1 MASGSESVSCGS
13 QVIEEPQTLKDA
25 LDFLAALGNNQTLVT
40 QVAKKLSE
48 KAGMYFNK
56 HLLTGGAYHI
66 NRRLSDALKAANNVR
81 DAIVHIGRKSYYG
94 KYHDFIFGDGCIST
108 CVTFLLNLLP
118 TLHAT
123 LYYLYFQCNSGFNS
137 RQGGA
142 WSTYKFNSTDDALCE
157 WLTANTS
164 GAGSAIITSNAAL
177 LPGGYSNS
185 ELSRKRGSIM
195 AGELSELLD
204 ADYGDGPLPD
214 ILLVLFFDAKF
225 SHASTAA
232 ALSFIKSF
240 CTAVANDTFDA
251 PTQQYLPLKSI
262 CTKLLSNLEH
272 LTAGPVSS
280 TTPIVSIFK
289 GNDGE
294 YKQLIRTDLYGV
306 YVDRLKYTLPKLLAY
321 LIEMSNEVKQWYPSS
336 FHNTTVVGPFTYGF
350 VFSTAWSTESNLM
363 DLMPNIHGSVS
374 TLIGDDE
381 PSTEGTLSSLWKCI
395 DPGQYK
401 RPITSEEAKPTIKT
415 ITQQSGGAPA
425 PEAATEVS
433 NVAKKEVQVKTV
445 PPILTTSGEEGRTTE
460 PAAATQSPSVSSS
473 SSGSELSGASG
484 SSTQHNE
491 HTTPASD
498 TSSHST
504 GSQVNSPSGTTS
516 SASCPPAD
524 ACSENHEGGSTGV
537 VITSSPES
545 HHADAG
551 SKNTQSTITIGGA
564 TGGVAVLGGGC
575 AALYF
580 LNVGGIKTL
589 ITGVP

>member
-1 MASGSESVSCGS
+1 MTSGSETGSCEGR
-13 QVIEEPQTLKDA
+13 QIEEPKTLKDA
-25 LDFLAALGNNQTLVT
+25 LDFLAALNGNITLVGLIA
-40 QVAKKLSE
+40 AKLE
-48 KAGMYFNK
+48 QKAITYFNADA
-56 HLLTGGAYHI
+56 LTSGTYDI

-81 DAIVHIGRKSYYG
+81 DAIVHMSIKSKYG
-94 KYHDFIFGDGCIST
+94 KYNDLIFGDGCIST

-157 WLTANTS
+157 WLTGNTS
-164 GAGSAIITSNAAL
+164 GAGSAVIISKAAL

-185 ELSRKRGSIM
+185 ELSKKRGSIV

-251 PTQQYLPLKSI
+251 TTQQHLPLKSI

-272 LTAGPVSS
+272 LTAGPVSR

-306 YVDRLKYTLPKLLAY
+306 YFDRLKYMLPKLLAY

-336 FHNTTVVGPFTYGF
+336 FHNTTVVAPFTYGF
-350 VFSTAWSTESNLM
+350 VFSTAWSKESNLM
-363 DLMPNIHGSVS
+363 DLMPNIHSSVF

-381 PSTEGTLSSLWKCI
+381 SSTEGTLSSLWKCI

-415 ITQQSGGAPA
+415 ITQQSGGASA
-425 PEAATEVS
+425 PEATTEVS

-445 PPILTTSGEEGRTTE
+445 PPILTSGGKGTATE
-460 PAAATQSPSVSSS
+460 PTAAASSS
-473 SSGSELSGASG
+473 SSGSKLSASISVPASSVPAQNNEQT
-484 SSTQHNE
+484 SST
-491 HTTPASD
+491 SD
-498 TSSHST
+498 TSDHRT
-504 GSQVNSPSGTTS
+504 GSHGGGASMTA
-516 SASCPPAD
+516 SASCSSAD
-524 ACSENHEGGSTGV
+524 ACPKNHEGGSKGV
-537 VITSSPES
+537 VNTSSPAS
-545 HHADAG
+545 NHADAG

-580 LNVGGIKTL
+580 LNVGGLKTL